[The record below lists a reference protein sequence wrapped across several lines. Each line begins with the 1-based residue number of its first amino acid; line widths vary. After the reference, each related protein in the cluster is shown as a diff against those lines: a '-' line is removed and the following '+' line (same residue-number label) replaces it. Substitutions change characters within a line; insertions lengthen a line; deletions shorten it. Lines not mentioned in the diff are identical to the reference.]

1 MKYRVY
7 IKQARENLLETQ
19 TPKVEIIHGHLNGD
33 GTEQPNTYNQLISGY
48 IEIDQN
54 KKYQLVE
61 LGQEYYV
68 YDTYEYSDRGAI
80 IADSAQKFTI
90 TPNNY
95 FQYYKPKNPNAKYIR
110 LIIERND
117 RDGGLINNNEKD
129 SNLYYARIKSFMFL
143 ESNKATMIHDSQS
156 PRQTDHLI
164 NPNLELSDSSP
175 GSFTFTIYKGHPYSK
190 NKINLWTDTIY
201 VTRTYKNGSERIIW
215 DGRPIHAE
223 YDTSGNIAYTCEGA
237 LGYFND
243 LRVLNTVGY
252 DPKVS
257 PEKFIQEYII
267 DYKNDSSRYDRMDRT
282 FFGSSMLR
290 NAYIDIDSGYKN
302 VWAARRESAL
312 KWLNDIM
319 DGYGGHMK
327 VLYDKYS
334 SPNDDHLTRSLVAIQ
349 DFDKNNVVRS
359 VQILQENPPQY
370 IYKNTIFYSLSRN
383 TLNIRRMIETLDV
396 KRDTI
401 SRPALYGKSR
411 TIKTINNAAAEANN
425 NSNFSCI
432 DPEDPKY
439 KVQIMLTYDTEIVTN
454 TNGINV
460 FIPNGFEHFTRI
472 YTEFGTEIF
481 DAQKESSIGDVATK
495 IIPRGASCSQSI
507 NNGDGE
513 DTDNDTEESNIFLNT
528 SGAFVDGNYT
538 GTISGTSVQGYR
550 NFNPYYLFDS
560 IEDPQLIKMYGL
572 VEAVVDF
579 ESANTPLELYNAA
592 KEWFKNLKKDIVKTS
607 ITISLNDFG
616 QIEMPEDTSNYM
628 LYTDPEYID
637 IWTQVYAKI
646 PELDIGVDDPSE
658 HYFVVSMSIPLD
670 DHLNTKLTLANN
682 RDLITDNKIV
692 AGDIRGT
699 PKGIIDKNSNATAP

>member
-19 TPKVEIIHGHLNGD
+19 SPKVEIVHGHLNSN
-33 GTEQPNTYNQLISGY
+33 GTEQPDTYDQLISGY

-68 YDTYEYSDRGAI
+68 YDTYEYSDRGVI
-80 IADSAQKFTI
+80 IADSAQEFTI

-95 FQYYKPKNPNAKYIR
+95 FQYYKPKKPNAKYIR
-110 LIIERND
+110 LIIRRNS
-117 RDGGLINNNEKD
+117 RDGGLINKNEKD
-129 SNLYYARIKSFMFL
+129 PGLYYARIKSFMFL
-143 ESNKATMIHDSQS
+143 ESNKAIMIHDSQS

-223 YDTSGNIAYTCEGA
+223 YDTSGNITYTCEGA

-282 FFGSSMLR
+282 FFSSSMLR
-290 NAYIDIDSGYKN
+290 NSYIDIDSGYKN

-319 DGYGGHMK
+319 DGYSGHMK

-349 DFDKNNVVRS
+349 DFDKNHIMQSVALVVYNS
-359 VQILQENPPQY
+359 PQY
-370 IYKNTIFYSLSRN
+370 VLKGTMLYDHNGHSGTLTIYKITRTI
-383 TLNIRRMIETLDV
+383 DV
-396 KRDTI
+396 KKSGI
-401 SRPALYGKSR
+401 SRIIIR
-411 TIKTINNAAAEANN
+411 N
-425 NSNFSCI
+425 NSEVVATI
-432 DPEDPKY
+432 DNAVQKAKDEVDETIPGTNL
-439 KVQIMLTYDTEIVTN
+439 KVKLSYDEEIVTN
-454 TNGINV
+454 YHGINV
-460 FIPNGFEHFTRI
+460 YTPNGFEHFTRI
-472 YTEFGTEIF
+472 HTEFGTEIF

-495 IIPRGASCSQSI
+495 IIPRGAPCSQSI
-507 NNGDGE
+507 NNGDGKN
-513 DTDNDTEESNIFLNT
+513 TDNDTEESNIFLNT

-538 GTISGTSVQGYR
+538 GTISGTTIQGYR
-550 NFNPYYLFDS
+550 NFTWYDS
-560 IEDPQLIKMYGL
+560 KDHIEDPQLIKMYGL

-616 QIEMPEDTSNYM
+616 QIEMTEDTSNYM

-646 PELDIGVDDPSE
+646 PELDIGVNDPSE